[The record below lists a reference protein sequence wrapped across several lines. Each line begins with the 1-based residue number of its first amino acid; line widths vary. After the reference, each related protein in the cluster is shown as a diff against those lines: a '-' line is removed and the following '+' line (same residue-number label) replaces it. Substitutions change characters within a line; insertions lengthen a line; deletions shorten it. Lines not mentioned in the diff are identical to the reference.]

1 MWVPHAPLSSLLY
14 VLQDALSSLQLPGSC
29 PGPHSHVTKAKR
41 GWFSCPGV
49 TGFVTHKVLDLSS
62 LTIPA
67 GHRPAPIQVS
77 CKGCPRAQDSLI
89 SAAVSVNERK
99 EPSGHYGLLK
109 GWWPNQASTFPGAP
123 SCIFLERTAFPWNNK
138 RVIYLLS
145 SGPLSLLF
153 LDVIHFQDSKT
164 LFPR

>member
-1 MWVPHAPLSSLLY
+1 MEPKYKIWGEGRVEDWGGAGVHLHTWSTQAAPEVQAEQPQVAALRGCPMPLSP
-14 VLQDALSSLQLPGSC
+14 LSYTSFKLHFHPCSC
-29 PGPHSHVTKAKR
+29 QGPARVPHSHVTKAKR

-109 GWWPNQASTFPGAP
+109 GW
-123 SCIFLERTAFPWNNK
+123 
-138 RVIYLLS
+138 
-145 SGPLSLLF
+145 
-153 LDVIHFQDSKT
+153 
-164 LFPR
+164 